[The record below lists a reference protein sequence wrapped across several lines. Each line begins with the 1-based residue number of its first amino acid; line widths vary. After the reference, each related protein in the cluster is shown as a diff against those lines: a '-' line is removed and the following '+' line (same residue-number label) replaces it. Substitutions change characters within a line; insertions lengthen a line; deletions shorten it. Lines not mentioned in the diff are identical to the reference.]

1 MRIDYSE
8 PKKAY
13 VTSQGASRPRKE
25 PAGFYKYVIVAAV
38 VTAFIAGFGTGW
50 FLSQKS
56 AKKSFQ
62 AANEQSSLENSPKK
76 DFVPPPKPPQPVQPP
91 AVLQPVTDPATAQQ
105 PTAGAQQNPAGGPA
119 PTAPDQPLSFYKSLP
134 SGQKGNVLG
143 SGINIKED
151 RAKQPLQAPI
161 PANMSK
167 PVPQE
172 LSKAAVEKP
181 SGAEKPA
188 AKNPENTGLT
198 VQVASFPLKSEAET
212 LKSKL
217 AGKGYNPYIVESHQG
232 DKGTWYR
239 VRVGRRLETE
249 AAKELS
255 AKLGKSSMV
264 IPDRE

>member
-25 PAGFYKYVIVAAV
+25 PAGFFKYAIVAAV
-38 VTAFIAGFGTGW
+38 VIAFIAGFGTGW

-62 AANEQSSLENSPKK
+62 AANEQSSLENSPKTE
-76 DFVPPPKPPQPVQPP
+76 VAPPPKPPQPVQPATVTHP
-91 AVLQPVTDPATAQQ
+91 LTDPAAAQQ
-105 PTAGAQQNPAGGPA
+105 PSAGAQQTPAGGPA
-119 PTAPDQPLSFYKSLP
+119 PTVPDQPLSFYKSLP

-143 SGINIKED
+143 SGINIKD
-151 RAKQPLQAPI
+151 DKAKQPLQAPI
-161 PANMSK
+161 PANMVK
-167 PVPQE
+167 PPPQE
-172 LSKAAVEKP
+172 PSRGPVEKS

-188 AKNPENTGLT
+188 TKNPDNSGLT

-212 LKSKL
+212 LKSRL
-217 AGKGYNPYIVESHQG
+217 AGKGYNAYIAESHQG

-239 VRVGRRLETE
+239 VRVGRRLEAD
-249 AAKELS
+249 AAKDLA